1 MSQNLADILK
11 LSRLTEIVDIGA
23 NPIDGDPPY
32 KTMLNSKLCKI
43 TGFEPQESA
52 LAELQQRKSKLER
65 YLPYAVGD
73 GEAHT
78 LKVCQAPGMT
88 SLYEPDTTTL
98 DLFGILKDCGTVTQR
113 IDLQTKKLDDIVEI
127 ELLDF
132 LKIDIQ
138 GGELSVFKYGANKLA
153 SAIGIQVEVSFVT
166 LYENQPAMGEID
178 IELRKQGFIP
188 HCFAAVKQWMIS
200 PYSIDGDPYR
210 PLNQLLEADIVY
222 VKDFSKPELMSND
235 QLKHLAMIA
244 HYCYNSF
251 DLALRCIVNLE
262 QRKVLPNGSQKRYL
276 SSLPR
281 S

>member
-11 LSRLTEIVDIGA
+11 LSRLTEIVDIGT